1 MQEQTQRFFEWQ
13 VFLGDKAKDSGHIRA
28 PVRATPGSL
37 WVMLQEGKWVSQFA
51 VDDQVYIMW
60 ETPEVLR
67 FEYSH
72 NGQTHDIRLVLYD
85 EVQIPVEKTIQKTNK
100 TEKYDRFSLSKK
112 FIQEKIDD
120 DENRD
125 RRITRRRKDEPFKK
139 PVRKSKA
146 RPKQ

>member
-1 MQEQTQRFFEWQ
+1 
-13 VFLGDKAKDSGHIRA
+13 
-28 PVRATPGSL
+28 
-37 WVMLQEGKWVSQFA
+37 MLQEGKWVSQFA

-85 EVQIPVEKTIQKTNK
+85 EVEIPVEKTIQKTNK